1 MQLVP
6 PPQTTSTV
14 LMVRPARFGPNPA
27 TAGSN
32 VFQRGADG
40 AEASALVD
48 RARAEFDGFAQAL
61 EDASVTTLVLDD
73 APSGGS
79 TDAVFPN
86 NCVSFHADG
95 SAVLYPMEVESRR
108 GEVGAD
114 AIDEIE
120 RRTGAL
126 WPRRLDLAP
135 LADEGAFLEGTGSL
149 VLDRP
154 RRIAYAC
161 RSSRTTP
168 SGCEAFE
175 REMAYEVFAFGATAK
190 GKPIYHTNVLL
201 SLGPR
206 FAVACLDA
214 IDDVDERAELIERL
228 QESGRDLIAITLDE
242 LHAFCG
248 NVLALESAKG
258 DAVIAMSE
266 RARSAFRPAHR
277 ARLEEHGSLVA
288 ADLTTIET
296 YGGGSA
302 RCMLA
307 EVFLPS
313 R

>member
-6 PPQTTSTV
+6 PPETTSTV
-14 LMVRPARFGPNPA
+14 LMVRPSRFGPNPA
-27 TAGSN
+27 TGASN
-32 VFQRGADG
+32 VFQRSAGGAD
-40 AEASALVD
+40 ATAIAD
-48 RARAEFDGFAQAL
+48 RARAEFDGLAQAL
-61 EDASVTTLVLDD
+61 EDASVQVLVVDD
-73 APSGGS
+73 APGGRS

-95 SAVLYPMEVESRR
+95 SAVLYPLEVESRR
-108 GEVGAD
+108 GEVRAD
-114 AIDEIE
+114 TIDEVE
-120 RRTGAL
+120 RRTDAR
-126 WPRRLDLAP
+126 WSRRIDLAP

-154 RRIAYAC
+154 RRVAYAC

-168 SGCEAFE
+168 EGCAAFE
-175 REMAYEVFAFGATAK
+175 REMAYEVHAFDAAAQGT
-190 GKPIYHTNVLL
+190 PIYHTNVLL

-214 IDDVDERAELIERL
+214 IDDVDERAALIESL
-228 QESGRDLIAITLDE
+228 QETGRDLVAINLDE

-248 NVLALESAKG
+248 NVLALESSAG
-258 DAVIAMSE
+258 DAVLAMSE
-266 RARSAFRPAHR
+266 RARDAFLPAHR
-277 ARLEEHGSLVA
+277 ARLEEHASLVA
-288 ADLTTIET
+288 ADLSTIET

>member
-27 TAGSN
+27 TEGSN
-32 VFQRGADG
+32 VFQRSAGATDA
-40 AEASALVD
+40 AEIAD
-48 RARAEFDGFAQAL
+48 RARAEFDGLAQAL
-61 EDASVTTLVLDD
+61 EDESVTTLVLDD
-73 APSGGS
+73 APGGRS

-108 GEVGAD
+108 GEVLA
-114 AIDEIE
+114 ATIDEVE
-120 RRTGAL
+120 RRTGAR
-126 WPRRLDLAP
+126 WPRRVDLAP
-135 LADEGAFLEGTGSL
+135 LAEADGFLEGTGSL

-154 RRIAYAC
+154 RRVAYAC

-168 SGCEAFE
+168 EGCAAFE
-175 REMAYEVFAFGATAK
+175 TEMAYEVHAFGAATR
-190 GKPIYHTNVLL
+190 GTPVYHTNVLL

-206 FAVACLDA
+206 FAVVCLDA
-214 IDDVDERAELIERL
+214 IDDVDERAALIESL
-228 QESGRDLIAITLDE
+228 QETGRDLVAITLDE

-248 NVLALESAKG
+248 NVLALESASG
-258 DAVIAMSE
+258 DPVLAMSE
-266 RARSAFRPAHR
+266 RARAAFLPAHR
-277 ARLEEHGSLVA
+277 ARLEEHASLVA

-307 EVFLPS
+307 EVFVPS